1 MNMKSREVIVIP
13 ATKGNHIDSTIKR
26 QLRVASYSRVSTGN
40 EEQLSSFQN
49 QQAYYSDLILK
60 NPNWTPAGNFADEGI
75 SGATAEKRPDFM
87 RMIRHCKKGK
97 IDLIITKSVSRFARN
112 TVDSVKFVRQLKAIG
127 VGVLFEKE
135 GMNTLEETS
144 ELFLTIMSSLA
155 QEEMVSLS
163 SNVKM
168 GKRMLMKEGKVTYQ
182 FSKMYGY
189 KKDEDNMPEVIPE
202 EASLIQRMYQRYLL
216 GDSVGKIV
224 ILLNDEGNFSRSSK
238 KWTDSKIRAILE
250 HERYCGD
257 VILQKTFVADP
268 ISKETKVNNG
278 ELPKYHIK
286 NNHEGIVTRE
296 TWNAVQA
303 EILRR
308 SNKKKT
314 NDQTVSGRGKY
325 NGKLALSE
333 ILICSCCGSPY
344 MRKQWKK
351 RDGTKQYVWRCV
363 RQVKDKCCSDSVNID
378 EVALHEGI
386 VEALFTEQPQSN
398 VIQFP
403 LLQKIQEAFENTID
417 VDFNIA
423 EAEGKVE
430 RLKQRAVQMVTECAA
445 NNSLHLNQEQI
456 KALSDEARALQ
467 NKIDEAKQRKLEGQ
481 GREEVQ
487 EKMKVIHQHL
497 SSYTEGYPKEYDDG
511 LVRQAVHTIKIV
523 DSDCI
528 LIYFNN
534 GTTVTQKIL
543 AKIKKIAER
552 QVG

>member
-1 MNMKSREVIVIP
+1 
-13 ATKGNHIDSTIKR
+13 
-26 QLRVASYSRVSTGN
+26 
-40 EEQLSSFQN
+40 
-49 QQAYYSDLILK
+49 
-60 NPNWTPAGNFADEGI
+60 
-75 SGATAEKRPDFM
+75 
-87 RMIRHCKKGK
+87 KKGK

-189 KKDEDNMPEVIPE
+189 RKGEDGRPEVISE
-202 EASLIQRMYQRYLL
+202 EGNLVQRMYQRYLL

-224 ILLNDEGNFSRSSK
+224 ALLNDEGNFSRSSK
-238 KWTDSKIRAILE
+238 KWTDSKVRAILE

-268 ISKETKVNNG
+268 ISKTTKNNNG

-286 NNHEGIVTRE
+286 NNHEAIVTRE

-303 EILRR
+303 EALRR
-308 SNKKKT
+308 SNKHKT
-314 NDQTVSGRGKY
+314 NEQTISGRGKY

-333 ILICSCCGSPY
+333 ILVCGCCGSRY
-344 MRKQWKK
+344 VRKMWQKK
-351 RDGTKQYVWRCV
+351 EEKQYVWRCV

-403 LLQKIQEAFENTID
+403 LLHKIQQAFENSLD
-417 VDFNIA
+417 PDFNIT
-423 EAEGKVE
+423 EAEEKVE
-430 RLKQRAVQMVTECAA
+430 RLKQRAIQMVTECAA

-456 KALSDEARALQ
+456 KALSDEARTLQ
-467 NKIDEAKQRKLEGQ
+467 NRVDEAKERAKKENN
-481 GREEVQ
+481 Q
-487 EKMKVIHQHL
+487 EKIEEKMQTIAKHL
-497 SSYTEGYPKEYDDG
+497 TSYTDGYPREYDET
-511 LVRQAVHTIKIV
+511 LVRQAIHTIKIV

-528 LIYFNN
+528 QIYFNN

-543 AKIKKIAER
+543 AKIKKSQER
-552 QVG
+552 RVG